1 MDQVEPPLLTNLSN
15 FWGLGSVR
23 PGSGLLKDHGQWAL
37 SRAATFTQFSPTFS
51 QLLYTLLPLEYSWL
65 CICVQHIWLPR
76 YILIKNCYC
85 NFFHTS
91 NKVIYIA
98 HHNVYLLVPEQL
110 KNIFAEPDS
119 KHNTYTHLSILI
131 SSVCFQ
137 NQSCWHRH
145 PTSSIWWWW
154 IESRKN
160 GGSKIKAKKLSL
172 VPIF

>member
-1 MDQVEPPLLTNLSN
+1 MPSISSFFTKNWKPKKMQPLPTGKLYPEQVLHNSPNL
-15 FWGLGSVR
+15 
-23 PGSGLLKDHGQWAL
+23 
-37 SRAATFTQFSPTFS
+37 FTTP
-51 QLLYTLLPLEYSWL
+51 LYTTSIRLFLTLYMCST
-65 CICVQHIWLPR
+65 HMT
-76 YILIKNCYC
+76 IKNCYC

-160 GGSKIKAKKLSL
+160 GVSKIKAKKLSL